1 MKKDLPGAEQK
12 SRPPLHQVTPGLIL
26 QFDSMLLYS
35 RYLAAGG
42 LVSTDSR
49 QPQPGTLFFALNG
62 PSFRGAAF
70 APQALAA
77 GASHAVVDD
86 VVLAASDPIRYTY
99 APDPLVALQQLARHH
114 RRQFRIPVL
123 AVTGSNGKTT
133 TKELL
138 TAVLAQQFK
147 VLATIGNLNNHI
159 GVPLTLLRLRAE
171 EHDFAVIEM
180 GANHRG
186 EIAAY
191 CAWAE
196 PTHGLITNIGKAH
209 LEGFGGA
216 EGVALGKGE
225 LFDYLTR
232 TDGTA
237 FVNTLDPRLPSLAAQ
252 VPTIL
257 TYPRVMDNYPATLLS
272 AAPAVALRLGDNTE
286 VVAQLTGDYNFPNLA
301 AAAAVGQYFGIP
313 TDKIAAALARYN
325 PQNNRSQLVR
335 TPAGNELVLDAYN
348 ANPSSMS
355 AALRSFAARPLG
367 AAGQTKL
374 ILLGDMFELGD
385 ESAQEHAALG
395 QLLAELQLP
404 QVLLIGPE
412 MARAATVAGYF
423 QHFLTKAEAAEWLRA
438 NPVRGQQ
445 VLVKGSR
452 GMALETLVELL

>member
-1 MKKDLPGAEQK
+1 MP
-12 SRPPLHQVTPGLIL
+12 TP
-26 QFDSMLLYS
+26 LYS
-35 RYLAAGG
+35 HYLAAGG
-42 LVSTDSR
+42 NVSTDSR

-86 VVLAASDPIRYTY
+86 AALAATDPARYTF
-99 APDPLVALQQLARHH
+99 APDPLVALQELARHH
-114 RRQFRIPVL
+114 RQQFAIPVL

-138 TAVLAQQFK
+138 TAVLARQFR

-159 GVPLTLLRLRAE
+159 GVPLTLLRLRAG
-171 EHDFAVIEM
+171 EHNFAVIEM

-186 EIAAY
+186 EIASY
-191 CAWAE
+191 CAYTE

-232 TDGTA
+232 TGGTA
-237 FVNTLDPRLPSLAAQ
+237 FVNTLDARLPALAAS
-252 VPTIL
+252 VPTRL
-257 TYPRVMDNYPATLLS
+257 TYPGPTDTYPAALL
-272 AAPAVALRLGDNTE
+272 AADPAVVLRLSNGTD
-286 VVAQLTGDYNFPNLA
+286 VAAQLTGDYNFPNLA
-301 AAAAVGQYFGIP
+301 AAAAVGQHFGIAP
-313 TDKIAAALARYN
+313 DQVAAALAQYN
-325 PQNNRSQLVR
+325 PQNNRSQLLR
-335 TPAGNELVLDAYN
+335 TAAGNELVLDAYN
-348 ANPSSMS
+348 ANPSSMA
-355 AALRSFAARPLG
+355 AALRSFAARPV

-374 ILLGDMFELGD
+374 VILGDMFELGT
-385 ESAQEHAALG
+385 ESVAEHHRLG
-395 QLLAELQLP
+395 QLLADLQLP
-404 QVLLIGPE
+404 AVLLIGQE
-412 MARAATVAGYF
+412 MVAAAGAADYF
-423 QHFLTKAEAAEWLRA
+423 QHFSTKAEATEWLRQH
-438 NPVRGQQ
+438 PVQGQQ

>member
-1 MKKDLPGAEQK
+1 MEAEQRRAKWK
-12 SRPPLHQVTPGLIL
+12 SRPPLQQITPGLPF
-26 QFDSMLLYS
+26 QFMPTPLYTQ
-35 RYLAAGG
+35 YLAAGG
-42 LVSTDSR
+42 QVSTDSR
-49 QPQPGTLFFALNG
+49 QPQSGTLFFALNG
-62 PSFRGAAF
+62 PSFRGADF
-70 APQALAA
+70 AAQALAA
-77 GASHAVVDD
+77 GARHAIVDD
-86 VVLAASDPIRYTY
+86 ALLAAANPISYTY
-99 APDPLVALQQLARHH
+99 APDPLAALQALAREH

-123 AVTGSNGKTT
+123 AITGSNGKTT

-138 TAVLAQQFK
+138 TTLLVKQFR
-147 VLATIGNLNNHI
+147 VLATLGNLNNHI
-159 GVPLTLLRLRAE
+159 GVPLTLLRLRPG

-191 CAWAE
+191 CEWAE

-232 TDGTA
+232 TGGTA
-237 FVNTLDPRLPSLAAQ
+237 FVNTLDARLPSLAAQ
-252 VPTIL
+252 VPVTVS
-257 TYPRVMDNYPATLLS
+257 YPRLMDTYPATLLS
-272 AAPAVALRLGDNTE
+272 ADPAVVLRLGDNTE

-301 AAAAVGQYFGIP
+301 AAAAVGQFFGVS
-313 TDKIAAALARYN
+313 TANIATALAGYN

-335 TPAGNELVLDAYN
+335 TAAGNELVLDAYN
-348 ANPSSMS
+348 ANPSSMA
-355 AALRSFAARPLG
+355 AALRSFAARPT

-374 ILLGDMFELGD
+374 VLLGDMFELGS
-385 ESAQEHAALG
+385 ESAAEHLALG
-395 QLLAELQLP
+395 QLLAWLPLP

-412 MARAATVAGYF
+412 MGGAAALVPAAR
-423 QHFLTKAEAAEWLRA
+423 HFTTKAEAAEWLRT
-438 NPVRGQQ
+438 NPVRGWQ